1 MKRCLA
7 MILTC
12 ALLLTVCPL
21 EGLAAEL
28 EQKKQEAEADYI
40 EQPIGEVEFQEEA
53 PSPNQPEEPE
63 EAPPEEPK
71 AEPTTPEHEEVPKEN
86 AVQVQSTD
94 TYTEGDYT
102 YTVADGAA
110 TITKYTGSAMTLTI
124 PETLGGYVVQKIS
137 DSAFAYCESLKDV
150 KLPKNL
156 TTLGYHAFQ
165 RCNGLTSIE
174 IPRSLTSASSP
185 FYECKNLNDVHFETG
200 TTKVIRTLFSGCTGL
215 EAITLPN
222 TITEI
227 EWSVFSGCS
236 NLSSVQIPDSVTKI
250 DDTAFAYCEGL
261 KDVKLPKNLTTLG
274 YHVFQGCNGLTSI
287 EIPQSLTSVS
297 SPFYECKNLNDVHF
311 ETGTTKVIR
320 TLFSGCTG
328 LEAITLPNT
337 ITEIEWSVFSGCSNL
352 SSVQIP
358 DSVTK
363 IDDTAFAYCE
373 GLKDVKLPKNLT
385 TLGYHVFQG
394 CNGLTSIEIPRSLTK
409 ASSPFAECKNLS
421 DIRFE
426 SGTTKVTDSL
436 FYECPGLKIITLPDT
451 VTEIGRYALA
461 RCVNLSKV
469 LIPTSVKNFEDNIF
483 LDTNR
488 VTIYCDYNSYA
499 TLYAISNKIPFQ
511 ASGGFVGSEDSILN
525 WNNSRYYADTNG
537 ISSNG
542 YINMSV
548 NYQVKD
554 AWKDQV
560 HDLIV
565 KVNLPSTAELSEKTI
580 RVDGVLCTNYTY
592 NEKENTLNVPVTAKS
607 GKVSFSVKKT
617 SSGNLTSYVQFFF
630 QRQNGWERDLLG
642 IVNEPV
648 KELTLHVSD
657 TVGTPEVKV
666 SGLAPASRQV
676 DLYVDGKL
684 SRSLQANKAGFY
696 EGEVTLND
704 PENYTSYQI
713 TAKCKNDASELS
725 VSSEVMYQNEIPE
738 MTGLKVKYNEHQV
751 IKEQDLMNTN
761 GKKPQIYFVPG
772 TRFDFE
778 ATFSHPDVIDKVYV
792 TSTRNNETKKLEL
805 VYDAS
810 KNAFC
815 SSGYFDKNNRNYVPG
830 TIGVEY
836 SIKREEMSLDHQWDW
851 NSLYDQL
858 DESVRE
864 NSKVT
869 KVKDTDTEKV
879 FQIDLEDDVGNIL
892 EKGIEVGLKVLDDK
906 DGTLFNE
913 IDGMY
918 SYGDLFG
925 LLQDGDNFLSYVV
938 PGYDKDKFFLTL
950 DYKDPETISMIAYD
964 TANSTFLEL
973 WFKAKNL
980 DQVAEGLQAIKGPS
994 KMIYKTYGIIGDY
1007 DDWVDQIYS
1016 NPNIA
1021 DKVAAE
1027 QTAYDLKNA
1036 RMMTLFI
1043 SVVVPM
1049 CIMSG
1054 GATVPALLASGSV
1067 AIFGALADMMLKLGA
1082 GYLFW
1087 GEYGVKWVV
1096 DPSGYVYDAET
1107 HQRLEGVT
1115 VTAYGVEDDKSESFW
1130 TKPPASSP
1138 ETLWDAS
1145 QYNQSNPLLT
1155 NKDGKYAWNVPTGWW
1170 RVKYE
1175 KEGYI
1180 TAWSDWLPVPPP
1192 QTEVNVGLQSQET
1205 KDFSIY
1211 LQDLEKQELT
1221 NGQLDLRFTLT
1232 NRTKQDKTVQFYVG
1246 AYTKEGKLLDGK
1258 LLSTT
1263 VNADSEREEPISL
1276 RLPEGT
1282 GISDLILK
1290 AFTLTD
1296 GTIVPMRKA
1305 WEYIYS

>member
-28 EQKKQEAEADYI
+28 DQKNQEAEADYI

-53 PSPNQPEEPE
+53 PSPDQPEEPE

-71 AEPTTPEHEEVPKEN
+71 EEPTTPEHEEVPKEN

-102 YTVADGAA
+102 YTVADGVA
-110 TITKYTGSAMTLTI
+110 TITKYTGSATTLTI
-124 PETLGGYVVQKIS
+124 PETLGGYEVQGIGSSAVSDNTKIQKLTMPNSVNRIGEYAFANCTKLSDVKLSKNLKTLGYSAFRECDSLGAIEIPKSLTATSTDYSHVNGPFHFCDGLKRVTFEEGTTKIPNHLFCYCTGLEEIEIPDTVTMIEADAFGSCSNLQRVKIS
-137 DSAFAYCESLKDV
+137 DNIKTIGTYAFSECTKLRDIT
-150 KLPKNL
+150 LPKNL
-156 TTLGYHAFQ
+156 QTLGYSAF
-165 RCNGLTSIE
+165 RNCDSLEAIE
-174 IPRSLTSASSP
+174 IPKSLTATSTDYSHVNGP
-185 FYECKNLNDVHFETG
+185 FHFCDGLKRVTFEEG
-200 TTKVIRTLFSGCTGL
+200 TTKIPNHLFYYCTGL
-215 EAITLPN
+215 EAIEIPN
-222 TITEI
+222 TVKTI
-227 EWSVFSGCS
+227 EGNSFAGCS
-236 NLSSVQIPDSVTKI
+236 
-250 DDTAFAYCEGL
+250 
-261 KDVKLPKNLTTLG
+261 
-274 YHVFQGCNGLTSI
+274 
-287 EIPQSLTSVS
+287 
-297 SPFYECKNLNDVHF
+297 
-311 ETGTTKVIR
+311 
-320 TLFSGCTG
+320 
-328 LEAITLPNT
+328 
-337 ITEIEWSVFSGCSNL
+337 
-352 SSVQIP
+352 
-358 DSVTK
+358 
-363 IDDTAFAYCE
+363 
-373 GLKDVKLPKNLT
+373 
-385 TLGYHVFQG
+385 
-394 CNGLTSIEIPRSLTK
+394 
-409 ASSPFAECKNLS
+409 
-421 DIRFE
+421 
-426 SGTTKVTDSL
+426 
-436 FYECPGLKIITLPDT
+436 
-451 VTEIGRYALA
+451 
-461 RCVNLSKV
+461 NLSKV
-469 LIPTSVKNFEDNIF
+469 LIPSSVKNFGDNIF
-483 LDTNR
+483 DESDK

-560 HDLIV
+560 HDLVV

-657 TVGTPEVKV
+657 TVGTPDVKV
-666 SGLAPASRQV
+666 SGLAPASSQV

-713 TAKCKNDASELS
+713 TAKCKNDTSELS

-815 SSGYFDKNNRNYVPG
+815 SNGYFDKNNRNYVPG

-836 SIKREEMSLDHQWDW
+836 SVKREEMSLDHQWDW

-1232 NRTKQDKTVQFYVG
+1232 NRTEQTKTVQFYVG

>member
-7 MILTC
+7 MILAC
-12 ALLLTVCPL
+12 VLLLTVCPL

-28 EQKKQEAEADYI
+28 EQQNQEAETDYI
-40 EQPIGEVEFQEEA
+40 EQPIGEVEFQEESSA
-53 PSPNQPEEPE
+53 PEQPEEPE
-63 EAPPEEPK
+63 EALPEEPEE
-71 AEPTTPEHEEVPKEN
+71 EPIAPENEQVPEEN
-86 AVQVQSTD
+86 TVQAQSTD

-102 YTVADGAA
+102 YTVTDGVA
-110 TITKYTGSAMTLTI
+110 TITKYTGSATTLNI
-124 PETLGGYVVQKIS
+124 PETIGGYEVQGIGSSAVSYNTKIQKLTMP
-137 DSAFAYCESLKDV
+137 DSVTWIGTYAFANCTKLSDVELSRNLK
-150 KLPKNL
+150 
-156 TTLGYHAFQ
+156 TLGYSAF
-165 RCNGLTSIE
+165 RNCDSLESIE
-174 IPRSLTSASSP
+174 IPKSLETTTTQYSNGGYQNDGP
-185 FYECKNLNDVHFETG
+185 FRFCDSLKRVTFETG
-200 TTKVIRTLFSGCTGL
+200 TTKVPRFLFYYCLGL
-215 EAITLPN
+215 EEV
-222 TITEI
+222 TIPDTVTVIAEDA
-227 EWSVFSGCS
+227 FDHCS
-236 NLSSVQIPDSVTKI
+236 NLQVVKMPDSVTLI
-250 DDTAFAYCEGL
+250 DRYAFADCTKLSSINLSNNL
-261 KDVKLPKNLTTLG
+261 KTLG
-274 YHVFQGCNGLTSI
+274 YSAFRDCDSLESI
-287 EIPQSLTSVS
+287 EIPKSLETTTTQYSNGGYQNDG
-297 SPFYECKNLNDVHF
+297 PFRFCDSLKRVTF
-311 ETGTTKVIR
+311 ETGTTKVPR
-320 TLFSGCTG
+320 FLFYYCTG
-328 LEAITLPNT
+328 LEEIVIPNT
-337 ITEIEWSVFSGCSNL
+337 VKTIEGNSFAGCS
-352 SSVQIP
+352 
-358 DSVTK
+358 
-363 IDDTAFAYCE
+363 
-373 GLKDVKLPKNLT
+373 
-385 TLGYHVFQG
+385 
-394 CNGLTSIEIPRSLTK
+394 
-409 ASSPFAECKNLS
+409 
-421 DIRFE
+421 
-426 SGTTKVTDSL
+426 
-436 FYECPGLKIITLPDT
+436 
-451 VTEIGRYALA
+451 
-461 RCVNLSKV
+461 NLSKV
-469 LIPTSVKNFEDNIF
+469 LIPSSVQNFGNNIF
-483 LDTNR
+483 GGSNK

-499 TLYAISNKIPFQ
+499 TLYAIDNKIPFQ

-560 HDLIV
+560 HDLVV

-592 NEKENTLNVPVTAKS
+592 NEKANTLNVPVTAKS

-666 SGLAPASRQV
+666 SGLAPASGQV

-684 SRSLQANKAGFY
+684 ATSLQANEAGSY
-696 EGEVTLND
+696 EGEVTLNE
-704 PENYTSYQI
+704 PENYMSYQI
-713 TAKCKNDASELS
+713 TAKCKNGASELS
-725 VSSEVMYQNEIPE
+725 VSSEVMYQNETPE

-761 GKKPQIYFVPG
+761 GKKPQIYFLPG
-772 TRFDFE
+772 TQFDFE
-778 ATFSHPDVIDKVYV
+778 ATFSHPDMIDKVYV

-815 SSGYFDKNNRNYVPG
+815 SNGYFDKNNRNYVPG

-836 SIKREEMSLDHQWDW
+836 SVKREEMSLDHQWDW
-851 NSLYDQL
+851 DSLYDQL

-869 KVKDTDTEKV
+869 KVKDTDIEKV

-906 DGTLFNE
+906 DGELFNE

-950 DYKDPETISMIAYD
+950 DYKDPETIFMIAYD

-1016 NPNIA
+1016 NPNIT

-1036 RMMTLFI
+1036 RMVTLFI

-1067 AIFGALADMMLKLGA
+1067 AIFGALADMLLKLGA

-1130 TKPPASSP
+1130 TKPPVTSP
-1138 ETLWDAS
+1138 ETPWDAS
-1145 QYNQSNPLLT
+1145 EYNQSNPLLT
-1155 NKDGKYAWNVPTGWW
+1155 NEDGKYSWDVPEGWW

-1211 LQDLEKQELT
+1211 LQDLEEQSLT
-1221 NGQLDLRFTLT
+1221 NGQLDLYFTLT
-1232 NRTKQDKTVQFYVG
+1232 NRTEQTKTVQFYVG
-1246 AYTKEGKLLDGK
+1246 AYTKDGKLLDGK
-1258 LLSTT
+1258 LLSAT
-1263 VNADSEREEPISL
+1263 VNAASEREEPISL

-1296 GTIVPMRKA
+1296 GTLVPMRKA
-1305 WEYIYS
+1305 WEYTYS

>member
-28 EQKKQEAEADYI
+28 DQKNQEAEADYI

-53 PSPNQPEEPE
+53 PSPDQPKEPE
-63 EAPPEEPK
+63 EAPPEEAK

-110 TITKYTGSAMTLTI
+110 TITKYTGTATTLNI
-124 PETLGGYVVQKIS
+124 PETLGGYAVQGIGSSAVSDNTKIQKLTMPDSINRIGEYAFADCTKLSDVKLSKNLKTLGYSAFRECDSLGAIEIPKSLTATSADYSQVNGPFHFCDGLKRVTFEEGTTKIPNHLFCYCTGLEEIEIPDTVTMIEADAFGSCSNLQRVKIS
-137 DSAFAYCESLKDV
+137 DNIKTIGTYAFSECTKLRDIT
-150 KLPKNL
+150 LPKNL
-156 TTLGYHAFQ
+156 QTLGYSAF
-165 RCNGLTSIE
+165 RNCDSLEAIE
-174 IPRSLTSASSP
+174 IPKSLTATSTDYSHVNGP
-185 FYECKNLNDVHFETG
+185 FHFCDGLKRVTFEKG
-200 TTKVIRTLFSGCTGL
+200 IIKIPNHLFYYCTGL
-215 EAITLPN
+215 EEIVIPN
-222 TITEI
+222 TVKTI
-227 EWSVFSGCS
+227 ESNSFAGCS
-236 NLSSVQIPDSVTKI
+236 
-250 DDTAFAYCEGL
+250 
-261 KDVKLPKNLTTLG
+261 
-274 YHVFQGCNGLTSI
+274 
-287 EIPQSLTSVS
+287 
-297 SPFYECKNLNDVHF
+297 
-311 ETGTTKVIR
+311 
-320 TLFSGCTG
+320 
-328 LEAITLPNT
+328 
-337 ITEIEWSVFSGCSNL
+337 
-352 SSVQIP
+352 
-358 DSVTK
+358 
-363 IDDTAFAYCE
+363 
-373 GLKDVKLPKNLT
+373 
-385 TLGYHVFQG
+385 
-394 CNGLTSIEIPRSLTK
+394 
-409 ASSPFAECKNLS
+409 
-421 DIRFE
+421 
-426 SGTTKVTDSL
+426 
-436 FYECPGLKIITLPDT
+436 
-451 VTEIGRYALA
+451 
-461 RCVNLSKV
+461 NLSKV
-469 LIPTSVKNFEDNIF
+469 LIPSSVKNFGDNIF
-483 LDTNR
+483 DESDK

-560 HDLIV
+560 HDLVV

-815 SSGYFDKNNRNYVPG
+815 SNGYFDKNNRNYVPG

-836 SIKREEMSLDHQWDW
+836 SVKREEMSLEHQWDW

-869 KVKDTDTEKV
+869 KVKDTGTEKV

-1067 AIFGALADMMLKLGA
+1067 AIFGALADMLLKLGA

-1232 NRTKQDKTVQFYVG
+1232 NRTEEAKTVQFYVG

-1263 VNADSEREEPISL
+1263 VNDDSEREEPISL

>member
-28 EQKKQEAEADYI
+28 DQKNQEAEADYI

-53 PSPNQPEEPE
+53 PSPDQPKEPE
-63 EAPPEEPK
+63 EAPPEEAK

-110 TITKYTGSAMTLTI
+110 TITKYTGTATTLNI
-124 PETLGGYVVQKIS
+124 PETLGGYAVQGIGSSAVSDNTKIQKLTMPDSINRIGEYAFADCTKLSDVKLSKNLKTLGYSAFRECDSLGAIEIPKSLTATSADYSQVNGPFHFCDGLKRVTFEEGTTKIPNHLFCYCTGLEEIEIPDTVTMIEADAFGSCSNLQRVKIS
-137 DSAFAYCESLKDV
+137 DNIKTIGTYAFSECTKLRDIT
-150 KLPKNL
+150 LPKNL
-156 TTLGYHAFQ
+156 QTLGYSAF
-165 RCNGLTSIE
+165 RNCDSLETIE
-174 IPRSLTSASSP
+174 IPKSLTATSTEYYQVNGP
-185 FYECKNLNDVHFETG
+185 FHFCDGLKRVTFEKG
-200 TTKVIRTLFSGCTGL
+200 IIKIPNHLFYYCTGL
-215 EAITLPN
+215 EEIVIPN
-222 TITEI
+222 TVKTI
-227 EWSVFSGCS
+227 ESNSFAGCS
-236 NLSSVQIPDSVTKI
+236 
-250 DDTAFAYCEGL
+250 
-261 KDVKLPKNLTTLG
+261 
-274 YHVFQGCNGLTSI
+274 
-287 EIPQSLTSVS
+287 
-297 SPFYECKNLNDVHF
+297 
-311 ETGTTKVIR
+311 
-320 TLFSGCTG
+320 
-328 LEAITLPNT
+328 
-337 ITEIEWSVFSGCSNL
+337 
-352 SSVQIP
+352 
-358 DSVTK
+358 
-363 IDDTAFAYCE
+363 
-373 GLKDVKLPKNLT
+373 
-385 TLGYHVFQG
+385 
-394 CNGLTSIEIPRSLTK
+394 
-409 ASSPFAECKNLS
+409 
-421 DIRFE
+421 
-426 SGTTKVTDSL
+426 
-436 FYECPGLKIITLPDT
+436 
-451 VTEIGRYALA
+451 
-461 RCVNLSKV
+461 NLSKV
-469 LIPTSVKNFEDNIF
+469 LIPSSVKNFGDNIF
-483 LDTNR
+483 DESDK

-560 HDLIV
+560 HDLVV

-815 SSGYFDKNNRNYVPG
+815 SNGYFDKNNRNYVPG

-836 SIKREEMSLDHQWDW
+836 SVKREEMSLEHQWDW

-869 KVKDTDTEKV
+869 KVKDTGTEKV

-1067 AIFGALADMMLKLGA
+1067 AIFGALADMLLKLGA

-1232 NRTKQDKTVQFYVG
+1232 NRTEEAKTVQFYVG

-1263 VNADSEREEPISL
+1263 VNDDSEREEPISL

>member
-28 EQKKQEAEADYI
+28 DQKNQEAEADYI

-53 PSPNQPEEPE
+53 PSPDQPEEPE

-71 AEPTTPEHEEVPKEN
+71 DEPTTPEHEEVPKEN

-102 YTVADGAA
+102 YTVADGVA
-110 TITKYTGSAMTLTI
+110 TITKYTGSATTLNI
-124 PETLGGYVVQKIS
+124 PETLGGYKVQGIGSSAVSDNTKIQKLTMP
-137 DSAFAYCESLKDV
+137 DSINRIGEYAFANCMKLSDV
-150 KLPKNL
+150 KLSKNL
-156 TTLGYHAFQ
+156 KTLGYSAF
-165 RCNGLTSIE
+165 RDCDSLEAIE
-174 IPRSLTSASSP
+174 IPKSLTTTTTYYSSFGSENDGP
-185 FYECKNLNDVHFETG
+185 FRFCDGLKRVTFEAG
-200 TTKVIRTLFSGCTGL
+200 TTKIPRFLFYYCLGL
-215 EAITLPN
+215 EEVTIPDTVTVIEEDAFDHCSNLQVVKMPDSVTLIDRYAFADCTKLSSIN
-222 TITEI
+222 LSKSLKTLETVE
-227 EWSVFSGCS
+227 SNSFAGCS
-236 NLSSVQIPDSVTKI
+236 NLTKILIPSSVQ
-250 DDTAFAYCEGL
+250 
-261 KDVKLPKNLTTLG
+261 
-274 YHVFQGCNGLTSI
+274 
-287 EIPQSLTSVS
+287 
-297 SPFYECKNLNDVHF
+297 
-311 ETGTTKVIR
+311 
-320 TLFSGCTG
+320 
-328 LEAITLPNT
+328 
-337 ITEIEWSVFSGCSNL
+337 
-352 SSVQIP
+352 
-358 DSVTK
+358 
-363 IDDTAFAYCE
+363 
-373 GLKDVKLPKNLT
+373 
-385 TLGYHVFQG
+385 
-394 CNGLTSIEIPRSLTK
+394 
-409 ASSPFAECKNLS
+409 
-421 DIRFE
+421 
-426 SGTTKVTDSL
+426 
-436 FYECPGLKIITLPDT
+436 
-451 VTEIGRYALA
+451 
-461 RCVNLSKV
+461 
-469 LIPTSVKNFEDNIF
+469 NFGNNIF
-483 LDTNR
+483 DESDK

-499 TLYAISNKIPFQ
+499 MLYAIDNNIPFQ

-560 HDLIV
+560 HDLVV

-815 SSGYFDKNNRNYVPG
+815 SNGYFDKNNRNYVPG

-836 SIKREEMSLDHQWDW
+836 SVKREEMSLEHQWDW
-851 NSLYDQL
+851 NSLYNQL

-1192 QTEVNVGLQSQET
+1192 QTEVNIGLQSQET
-1205 KDFSIY
+1205 NDFSIY

-1232 NRTKQDKTVQFYVG
+1232 NRTKRAKTVQFYVG

>member
-28 EQKKQEAEADYI
+28 DQKNQEAEADYI

-53 PSPNQPEEPE
+53 PSPDQPEEPE

-102 YTVADGAA
+102 YTVADGVA
-110 TITKYTGSAMTLTI
+110 TITKYTGSATTLTI
-124 PETLGGYVVQKIS
+124 PETLGGYAVQKIS
-137 DSAFAYCESLKDV
+137 GYAFLDNLKIQRIRIPDSVTWIGEYAFAGCSNLESV
-150 KLPKNL
+150 KLSKGL
-156 TTLGYHAFQ
+156 TTLGYSAFRACNKLTAIEIPKSLSRVTVFNFGDDRNGAFNDCAKLKNVTFEKGTTQ
-165 RCNGLTSIE
+165 IANTLFKNCNGLEE
-174 IPRSLTSASSP
+174 IM
-185 FYECKNLNDVHFETG
+185 
-200 TTKVIRTLFSGCTGL
+200 I
-215 EAITLPN
+215 PN
-222 TITEI
+222 TVKTI
-227 EWSVFSGCS
+227 EGNSFAGCS
-236 NLSSVQIPDSVTKI
+236 
-250 DDTAFAYCEGL
+250 
-261 KDVKLPKNLTTLG
+261 
-274 YHVFQGCNGLTSI
+274 
-287 EIPQSLTSVS
+287 
-297 SPFYECKNLNDVHF
+297 
-311 ETGTTKVIR
+311 
-320 TLFSGCTG
+320 
-328 LEAITLPNT
+328 
-337 ITEIEWSVFSGCSNL
+337 
-352 SSVQIP
+352 
-358 DSVTK
+358 
-363 IDDTAFAYCE
+363 
-373 GLKDVKLPKNLT
+373 
-385 TLGYHVFQG
+385 
-394 CNGLTSIEIPRSLTK
+394 
-409 ASSPFAECKNLS
+409 
-421 DIRFE
+421 
-426 SGTTKVTDSL
+426 
-436 FYECPGLKIITLPDT
+436 
-451 VTEIGRYALA
+451 
-461 RCVNLSKV
+461 NLSKV
-469 LIPTSVKNFEDNIF
+469 LIPSSVQNFGNNIF
-483 LDTNR
+483 GGSNK

-499 TLYAISNKIPFQ
+499 TLYAIDNNIPFQ

-560 HDLIV
+560 HDLVV

-696 EGEVTLND
+696 EGEVTLNN

-713 TAKCKNDASELS
+713 TAKCKNDASEFS

-761 GKKPQIYFVPG
+761 GKRPQIYFVPG

-815 SSGYFDKNNRNYVPG
+815 SNGYFDKNNRNYVPG

-836 SIKREEMSLDHQWDW
+836 SVKREEMSLDHQWDW

-869 KVKDTDTEKV
+869 KVKDTGTEKV

-1155 NKDGKYAWNVPTGWW
+1155 NKDGKYAWDVPEGWW

-1232 NRTKQDKTVQFYVG
+1232 NRTEQAKTVQFYVG

-1263 VNADSEREEPISL
+1263 VDAASKREEPISL